1 MPETFQKIGLSSFE
15 VEQRRKCCSERVQP
29 SFQAGFWL
37 RLYLRKFDDPLVR
50 LLILVALVTFAV
62 GFTQGDYFESLAI
75 IGMILSI
82 TFLSLVG
89 EWLAMRQFTQSM
101 EEPDHA
107 WAKVIR
113 DSDLHVVSVRDLVP
127 DDVVV
132 LEPGDRIPAEGVLVD
147 SFNFRVTPRQAG
159 QGDPAQATGD
169 EPAKGKTVI
178 EGQGLWRLTGWPMLP
193 SQETFLADAW
203 QVDRGSPL
211 WKQFEKL
218 VEIFTPIAAIF
229 ALLMFFIM
237 LLPGTGDPEFRLST
251 GQLWLLIALGIGL
264 VVASTPRWLGEAYRL
279 LAESGFE
286 VTSDGVLPRDSR
298 DTWIKSISI
307 GVVSAI
313 VFLGAGQ
320 VMGFMPIDPAAWV
333 SAAFFQAVL
342 RHFLLILAILIAV
355 VPDGLGMHIVLGLV
369 WSVRQMGVSG
379 ARVRRMQVAE
389 TLGAVT
395 TVCHDLFGV
404 MTKLK
409 PRVEK
414 VYFPNPAADCVAD
427 LNWDRLSEAIA
438 ATCSEASLCIPRSG
452 EPLVIGEPTAGAIL
466 SWLHKQG
473 KNPSKFR
480 QRFVRLQKLESE
492 PKRISAW
499 VGFPRKISNH
509 PAFFV
514 RGTALSILDCCSS
527 ASDTLTSGSSARTFR
542 EPDLTAVDLDDLRT
556 QFGEL
561 HDRGKICLGFAWKPL
576 QQLSEPETLEG
587 VRVEGMTWLGA
598 VVLEDLPSE
607 DYSRYKKACDL
618 AGIRLI
624 LLTDEEPSVIKR
636 VFAQNGLGAPA
647 SGFASHPAS
656 QPVSHLASEPAS
668 HLASEPASHLAS
680 EPASHLASEPASHLA
695 SEPASHPASQ
705 PVSYLASEPA
715 SHLASEPASHP
726 ASQPV
731 SYLASEPAS
740 HLASEPASQPESEP
754 ASQPAS
760 GPEVV
765 RVSPSLSPDGCGKR
779 NFMEGLRRSNSG
791 SGTELFAALGCR
803 VDDIPAMASAQIGLA
818 LGPLSSQSVKESS
831 DVVLTEASL
840 QPFLRAV
847 AIGRAFYRNLRRFLV
862 FQAVTNFLILGIN
875 LLSPLLGL
883 GFPLTVLQMLWIQ
896 FILDT
901 VTALALATEA
911 PDPDILDRPPS
922 DVTEPLLTWAMGR
935 VILAQSVLVL
945 AGFLG
950 LLAIIHSV
958 APGTPHS
965 HSVLFSA
972 FVFLIFWVLWTSRW
986 LGTKNPHANRA
997 WDNPWYIWM
1006 AACIV
1011 FGQMLIVQTGGSLFQ
1026 TAPLTGFEWFGLF
1039 AGTGLYVWL
1048 GGALLEGNA
1057 AKPAIGTM

>member
-668 HLASEPASHLAS
+668 H
-680 EPASHLASEPASHLA
+680 
-695 SEPASHPASQ
+695 
-705 PVSYLASEPA
+705 
-715 SHLASEPASHP
+715 P

>member
-680 EPASHLASEPASHLA
+680 EPAS
-695 SEPASHPASQ
+695 
-705 PVSYLASEPA
+705 
-715 SHLASEPASHP
+715 
-726 ASQPV
+726 
-731 SYLASEPAS
+731 
-740 HLASEPASQPESEP
+740 QPESEP